1 MATEQSSS
9 LPTKASIC
17 LNDSKQSIYALT
29 CTSSGEHIICGGKD
43 KIIRLYN
50 PYKSLLIKQYKG
62 GHGYDIQCIKIDNDT
77 KDIFAS
83 CGGDKS
89 IFLWDIKTGKI
100 IRKFWGHSKR
110 INCLS
115 FNHPMNNVIV
125 SGSYDQNVLFFDL
138 KSFNKSK
145 PFYKLQSK
153 QGNNGYFKD
162 SITDL
167 IFNQYEIF
175 IVCMDGY
182 LRTFD
187 IRNGKLI
194 KDFICDKGLTSIQI
208 TEDNKC
214 ILLNCLDDKLRLIN
228 KLNGKLLNEYSNDKY
243 VNNQYSIKSCF
254 GFGDEYVISGTENG
268 NILIWD
274 LVEGNK
280 QEPVIL
286 DNNDKTS
293 IITNVLSHPK
303 KRNLIFSSDTRGQIK
318 VWT

>member
-1 MATEQSSS
+1 MAS
-9 LPTKASIC
+9 LPTKATIC
-17 LNDSKQSIYALT
+17 MNDSKESIYALT
-29 CTSSGEHIICGGKD
+29 CTSSGEYIICGGKD

-50 PYKSLLIKQYKG
+50 PFKSLLIKEYKG
-62 GHGYDIQCIKIDNDT
+62 GHGYDIQCIKIDNNT
-77 KDIFAS
+77 NTIFAS
-83 CGGDKS
+83 CGGDKC

-100 IRKFWGHSKR
+100 LRKFWGHSQR

-115 FNHPMNNVIV
+115 FNKNINNIII
-125 SGSYDQNVLFFDL
+125 SGSYDQNVLFYDL
-138 KSFNKSK
+138 KSFNKNK
-145 PFYKLQSK
+145 PFYKLG
-153 QGNNGYFKD
+153 GNINGYFKD

-167 IFNQYEIF
+167 LFIDYEIF
-175 IVCMDGY
+175 IISMDGY

-208 TEDNKC
+208 TNDKKC

-228 KLNGKLLNEYSNDKY
+228 KLNGKLLNTYNHKKF
-243 VNNQYSIKSCF
+243 VNNSYKLKSCF
-254 GFGDEYVISGTENG
+254 GFDDETVISGTENG

-274 LVEGNK
+274 LVEPNK
-280 QEPVIL
+280 KEINLL

-303 KRNLIFSSDTRGQIK
+303 QKNVLFSSDTKGQIK
-318 VWT
+318 VWQ